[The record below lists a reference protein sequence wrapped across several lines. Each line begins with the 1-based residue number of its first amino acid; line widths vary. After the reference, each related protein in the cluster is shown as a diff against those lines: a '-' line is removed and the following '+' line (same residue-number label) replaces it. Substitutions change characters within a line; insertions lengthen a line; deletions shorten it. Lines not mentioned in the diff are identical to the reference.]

1 MLCEISPQR
10 YGGGLDG
17 GLPKRRRALMED
29 ILAGSGGLGEVGES
43 KSSGASRTAC
53 CLPHTLPSSSSPQF
67 SDASVNL
74 AAF

>member
-1 MLCEISPQR
+1 
-10 YGGGLDG
+10 
-17 GLPKRRRALMED
+17 MED
-29 ILAGSGGLGEVGES
+29 ILAGSGGLGEVNES

-53 CLPHTLPSSSSPQF
+53 CLPYTLPSPSSPQF